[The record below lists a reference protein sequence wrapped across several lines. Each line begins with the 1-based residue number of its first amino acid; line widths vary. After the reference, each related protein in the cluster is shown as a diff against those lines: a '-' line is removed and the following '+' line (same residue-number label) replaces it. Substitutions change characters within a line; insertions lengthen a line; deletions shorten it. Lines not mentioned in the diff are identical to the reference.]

1 MKTKK
6 KSKSSAEY
14 WREREE
20 KQRKK
25 NIKDEKEY
33 SKEIDKIYRQMM
45 DEIEVQI
52 NDFYTRYAG
61 KEGITYAQAKER
73 VSKLDIER
81 YAELAKKY
89 VAEKNFSKK
98 ANDEMRLYNLTMK
111 VNRLEL
117 LKANI
122 GMRIV
127 GGFDELQQFFDEK
140 LTERT
145 LDTFERQAG
154 ILGKTVFDNQRYAHA
169 IVNASFHN
177 ATWSD
182 RIWTHQDVLRN
193 ELGSLLSTGL
203 IQGRNPKELARTLR
217 KKVESSKYNANRLMI
232 TEMARVQTEA
242 QKQSYEKNG
251 FTKYTFHSLGTACV
265 HCLSISGKTFDLSDM
280 QPGVN
285 APPMHPNCRCSTSAA
300 IERTDFGV
308 SDEMVDKF
316 DKWTET
322 YDEHGLS
329 WKDWLKDQ
337 EKGERPVFKAEMFGS
352 AFVDSKH
359 RSTSVRL
366 SDMLNKKAPDVNDDI
381 LALYSKLGKLIDK
394 KLTSKSKD
402 FNIIEGKK
410 AYVGY
415 YAYSGG
421 SKSGQM
427 ARIDLHF
434 KKLKKGTGSG
444 FYVTNFHEIGHVFDY
459 LSGDGKGH
467 LATQGSKKIK
477 DAFASISS
485 KVSTP
490 IQKVFDDFEK
500 ERKAIEK
507 RYNED
512 ITAYEELNA
521 SLKNG
526 SITYAQYS
534 RKWNKLKSDSEERMD
549 EEIRSIN
556 GGGITS
562 LMDIY
567 DAISGGNLRDSGK
580 VSYGHGQGY
589 YKDESNKA
597 AETFAQYCTLSIMRP
612 DFIELLREDKP
623 DLVKA
628 YEELVKEMV
637 EKIEND

>member
-33 SKEIDKIYRQMM
+33 SQEIDKIYRQMM

-251 FTKYTFHSLGTACV
+251 FTKYTFHSLGTACE
-265 HCLSISGKTFDLSDM
+265 HCLSINGKTFDLSDM
-280 QPGVN
+280 QSGVN

-308 SDEMVDKF
+308 GNEEVADFDE
-316 DKWTET
+316 WSET
-322 YDEHGLS
+322 FDEHGLS
-329 WKDWLKDQ
+329 WLDWLK
-337 EKGERPVFKAEMFGS
+337 KKERPEPKEYTPKNPPEIGELSLYPKKHHKPIKNLIEKMPLNIRHIWDDCVDLFHVDNPKFRGKGAAYYSGIDAVKMCMSAAAKGDSISKPYQNVFHEFGHHMDYILNRKYGNKDKLTAYSETYKNGIFGQTLKKEAERFLQEFADTHNLKARAEIESEFCKYVKKNLSLMERADISDMFEPVMKHNAFPFGAGHGLGYWKGRDNGKEAFAEMYAAIVANEES
-352 AFVDSKH
+352 LDQI
-359 RSTSVRL
+359 
-366 SDMLNKKAPDVNDDI
+366 KKFFPESYKI
-381 LALYSKLGKLIDK
+381 
-394 KLTSKSKD
+394 
-402 FNIIEGKK
+402 FIE
-410 AYVGY
+410 
-415 YAYSGG
+415 
-421 SKSGQM
+421 M
-427 ARIDLHF
+427 
-434 KKLKKGTGSG
+434 
-444 FYVTNFHEIGHVFDY
+444 
-459 LSGDGKGH
+459 
-467 LATQGSKKIK
+467 
-477 DAFASISS
+477 
-485 KVSTP
+485 
-490 IQKVFDDFEK
+490 
-500 ERKAIEK
+500 IEDP
-507 RYNED
+507 YNE
-512 ITAYEELNA
+512 
-521 SLKNG
+521 
-526 SITYAQYS
+526 
-534 RKWNKLKSDSEERMD
+534 
-549 EEIRSIN
+549 
-556 GGGITS
+556 
-562 LMDIY
+562 
-567 DAISGGNLRDSGK
+567 
-580 VSYGHGQGY
+580 
-589 YKDESNKA
+589 
-597 AETFAQYCTLSIMRP
+597 
-612 DFIELLREDKP
+612 
-623 DLVKA
+623 
-628 YEELVKEMV
+628 
-637 EKIEND
+637 

>member
-20 KQRKK
+20 KRRKK

-52 NDFYTRYAG
+52 NDFYSRYAG

-145 LDTFERQAG
+145 LDVFERQAG

-265 HCLSISGKTFDLSDM
+265 HCLSINGKTFDLNDM

-308 SDEMVDKF
+308 GKEEIADFDE
-316 DKWTET
+316 WSET
-322 YDEHGLS
+322 YDDHGLS
-329 WKDWLKDQ
+329 WKEWKDLK
-337 EKGERPVFKAEMFGS
+337 ENTIISIRNPKIYKGITGKMISDKVIITSRQKEHILDHHKESYSETLRSLEQSINNPDVVLIDPKHENTGLIIKEIE
-352 AFVDSKH
+352 DSHSLQAVIRIKID
-359 RSTSVRL
+359 
-366 SDMLNKKAPDVNDDI
+366 SDDDKYFNSIISCWKINKKRAD
-381 LALYSKLGKLIDK
+381 
-394 KLTSKSKD
+394 
-402 FNIIEGKK
+402 
-410 AYVGY
+410 
-415 YAYSGG
+415 
-421 SKSGQM
+421 
-427 ARIDLHF
+427 
-434 KKLKKGTGSG
+434 KLKNN
-444 FYVTNFHEIGHVFDY
+444 Y
-459 LSGDGKGH
+459 
-467 LATQGSKKIK
+467 KIVYK
-477 DAFASISS
+477 
-485 KVSTP
+485 
-490 IQKVFDDFEK
+490 
-500 ERKAIEK
+500 
-507 RYNED
+507 NE
-512 ITAYEELNA
+512 
-521 SLKNG
+521 
-526 SITYAQYS
+526 
-534 RKWNKLKSDSEERMD
+534 
-549 EEIRSIN
+549 
-556 GGGITS
+556 
-562 LMDIY
+562 
-567 DAISGGNLRDSGK
+567 
-580 VSYGHGQGY
+580 
-589 YKDESNKA
+589 
-597 AETFAQYCTLSIMRP
+597 
-612 DFIELLREDKP
+612 
-623 DLVKA
+623 
-628 YEELVKEMV
+628 
-637 EKIEND
+637 

>member
-33 SKEIDKIYRQMM
+33 SQEIDKIYRQMM

-251 FTKYTFHSLGTACV
+251 FTKYTFHSLGTACE
-265 HCLSISGKTFDLSDM
+265 HCLSINGKTFDLSDM
-280 QPGVN
+280 QSGVN
-285 APPMHPNCRCSTSAA
+285 APPMHPNCRCSTSAT

-308 SDEMVDKF
+308 GNEEVADFNEWS
-316 DKWTET
+316 ET
-322 YDEHGLS
+322 FDEHGLS
-329 WKDWLKDQ
+329 WLDWLKKKESLDDSLSSGNTRKERQKYDRSYIIGYKENKQKTKEEVSEYFESKGITFIDGKRKTTKLDERWISEAANWHERFEETFASYAKNDDYKKLPLIEVLPDSKMKWMLGKFSYYPDSLEPARICINGKYFKDYESAEADKNRTGTADKKGYSFHSGTNPIHTFIHEYGHYVGNTMDQLNDSKFQ
-337 EKGERPVFKAEMFGS
+337 EKFIQECVDEYAKRTGNDKIKTYRGLCEALSSYGTTNSHEAFAEAFSEYFGEENPKEFAKIFGE
-352 AFVDSKH
+352 
-359 RSTSVRL
+359 
-366 SDMLNKKAPDVNDDI
+366 
-381 LALYSKLGKLIDK
+381 
-394 KLTSKSKD
+394 KLT
-402 FNIIEGKK
+402 
-410 AYVGY
+410 
-415 YAYSGG
+415 
-421 SKSGQM
+421 
-427 ARIDLHF
+427 
-434 KKLKKGTGSG
+434 
-444 FYVTNFHEIGHVFDY
+444 
-459 LSGDGKGH
+459 
-467 LATQGSKKIK
+467 
-477 DAFASISS
+477 
-485 KVSTP
+485 
-490 IQKVFDDFEK
+490 
-500 ERKAIEK
+500 
-507 RYNED
+507 
-512 ITAYEELNA
+512 EELN
-521 SLKNG
+521 
-526 SITYAQYS
+526 
-534 RKWNKLKSDSEERMD
+534 KW
-549 EEIRSIN
+549 
-556 GGGITS
+556 
-562 LMDIY
+562 
-567 DAISGGNLRDSGK
+567 
-580 VSYGHGQGY
+580 
-589 YKDESNKA
+589 
-597 AETFAQYCTLSIMRP
+597 
-612 DFIELLREDKP
+612 
-623 DLVKA
+623 
-628 YEELVKEMV
+628 
-637 EKIEND
+637 